1 MSVRGETVGG
11 SEGSERAA
19 LTWRFPQE
27 TIQST
32 NQCEPPLSLRI
43 HLLHHSVILALCKFF
58 SLSHFRITETQI
70 QYSDKSLNIDLL
82 KESAEEKKINMPKT
96 DIDLKKKIDEEAK
109 LSKIRNLSSKYE
121 IRCDVVTKMK
131 KYIKGI
137 LEISSQ
143 FLIFGEIDDNIV

>member
-1 MSVRGETVGG
+1 MKRLNGLNSDLLYPGQVIKVVKQMDFTFNKEIDDEET
-11 SEGSERAA
+11 SS
-19 LTWRFPQE
+19 P
-27 TIQST
+27 I
-32 NQCEPPLSLRI
+32 
-43 HLLHHSVILALCKFF
+43 KF
-58 SLSHFRITETQI
+58 SKIGQKHG
-70 QYSDKSLNIDLL
+70 SDKSLNIDLL

-96 DIDLKKKIDEEAK
+96 DIDLKKKIDEEAE